1 MNSQSGRVSIGIST
15 GKEKETKK
23 RRKAKDMN
31 ANYTNPNIVTQK
43 QNQLEKQLAVE
54 KKRHL

>member
-1 MNSQSGRVSIGIST
+1 MNSQSGRVSIGISIE
-15 GKEKETKK
+15 KEKETK
-23 RRKAKDMN
+23 KAKDMN